1 MSNFLEV
8 IPGVCISTRRIVSI
22 EAQEH
27 DGQWIV
33 LIFTDI
39 IGTLLLALA
48 VYAGAFTVPILWGLL
63 GLRAKP
69 RFVAAAIVAGGALAL
84 AGKLCPALP
93 GTLGAHT
100 GDVLMVAAFAVNA
113 IILAFGRVSK

>member
-8 IPGVCISTRRIVSI
+8 IPGVCISTRRIVTI

-39 IGTLLLALA
+39 IGDDGKTISYIYNNQLFGDREAA
-48 VYAGAFTVPILWGLL
+48 MVKL
-63 GLRAKP
+63 GE
-69 RFVAAAIVAGGALAL
+69 IVGQCSG
-84 AGKLCPALP
+84 
-93 GTLGAHT
+93 
-100 GDVLMVAAFAVNA
+100 NA
-113 IILAFGRVSK
+113 

>member
-39 IGTLLLALA
+39 IGNNGKTISYIYNNQLFGDREAA
-48 VYAGAFTVPILWGLL
+48 MVKL
-63 GLRAKP
+63 GE
-69 RFVAAAIVAGGALAL
+69 IVGQCGGTDA
-84 AGKLCPALP
+84 
-93 GTLGAHT
+93 
-100 GDVLMVAAFAVNA
+100 
-113 IILAFGRVSK
+113 

>member
-8 IPGVCISTRRIVSI
+8 IPGVCISTRRIVSV

-39 IGTLLLALA
+39 IGDN
-48 VYAGAFTVPILWGLL
+48 GKPISYIYNNQLFGDREAAMVKL
-63 GLRAKP
+63 GE
-69 RFVAAAIVAGGALAL
+69 IVGQCGGDA
-84 AGKLCPALP
+84 
-93 GTLGAHT
+93 
-100 GDVLMVAAFAVNA
+100 
-113 IILAFGRVSK
+113 

>member
-8 IPGVCISTRRIVSI
+8 ILGVCISTRRIVSI

-39 IGTLLLALA
+39 IGEDNKPI
-48 VYAGAFTVPILWGLL
+48 VYTYNHQIFGDREAAMVKL
-63 GLRAKP
+63 GE
-69 RFVAAAIVAGGALAL
+69 IVGQCGGADA
-84 AGKLCPALP
+84 
-93 GTLGAHT
+93 
-100 GDVLMVAAFAVNA
+100 
-113 IILAFGRVSK
+113 

>member
-27 DGQWIV
+27 DGHWIV

-39 IGTLLLALA
+39 IGDDGKPISY
-48 VYAGAFTVPILWGLL
+48 VYNHQIFNDREAAMVKL
-63 GLRAKP
+63 GE
-69 RFVAAAIVAGGALAL
+69 IVGQCSADA
-84 AGKLCPALP
+84 
-93 GTLGAHT
+93 
-100 GDVLMVAAFAVNA
+100 
-113 IILAFGRVSK
+113 